1 MPSRASAAPAY
12 VYAPELGAEGSELTL
27 SESESHY
34 VAHVCRARLDETL
47 DCTDGQGRVATLRV
61 TTLGRAVRGRVE
73 RVVSHERRRPAWLLC
88 GTPEGKRDDW
98 MVEKL
103 AELGVGHWTPVTCER
118 GDWDAGPRVRE
129 RWERLAIAAL
139 RQSRS
144 AFRMA
149 IDSPIPLRDAVAP
162 LPRDSVRWLAEPA
175 GEPPIVSGEVR
186 SLAAVIGPAGGL
198 TDAEREWLGGEGF
211 QAVSLGAS
219 RLRAE
224 TAAVAMASIWCAAG

>member
-103 AELGVGHWTPVTCER
+103 AE
-118 GDWDAGPRVRE
+118 
-129 RWERLAIAAL
+129 
-139 RQSRS
+139 
-144 AFRMA
+144 
-149 IDSPIPLRDAVAP
+149 
-162 LPRDSVRWLAEPA
+162 PA